1 MLKSLFR
8 KRPSESQGDPLYA
21 AVAAQARQPAFYT
34 SLGVADRI
42 DARFELY
49 TLHAL
54 LLILRLRDEDK
65 DGPIAGATMGE
76 GVEAAQSLFDSYV
89 SALDN
94 VLRELGVGDVSMA
107 KKMRTLG
114 EALYGRMTV
123 YETSLRAGD
132 AAALSAGL
140 ARNVFESEDAERGV
154 VLARYAIAA
163 REGLAA
169 QTFADILKHPS
180 WPEIAA

>member
-8 KRPSESQGDPLYA
+8 KRPSQSQGDPLYA
-21 AVAAQARQPAFYT
+21 AVAAQARQPVFYT
-34 SLGVADRI
+34 SLGVPDRI

-65 DGPIAGATMGE
+65 VANGGE
-76 GVEAAQSLFDSYV
+76 GAEAAQSLFDSYV

-114 EALYGRMTV
+114 EALYGRMTA
-123 YETSLRAGD
+123 YETPLRAGD
-132 AAALSAGL
+132 AATLSTGL
-140 ARNVFESEDAERGV
+140 ARNVFESEDAERGAA
-154 VLARYAIAA
+154 LARYAIAA